1 MSPGHS
7 SGPIGG
13 KKILLGGAVSL
24 LVTIGGLVVGLSV
37 GLLVVGYGVGKVVG
51 LSVVGNDVGGKK
63 YSSICVGDSVVG
75 LAVVGLAVVGL
86 AVVGLAVVGLAV
98 VGLVVGLVDRVSDG
112 EAEGLEVGS
121 SVHILSSSHGMT
133 ILQEHDSRIGSSSG
147 KHG

>member
-86 AVVGLAVVGLAV
+86 AVVGL
-98 VGLVVGLVDRVSDG
+98 VVGLVDRVSDG

>member
-86 AVVGLAVVGLAV
+86 
-98 VGLVVGLVDRVSDG
+98 VVGLVDRVSDG

>member
-86 AVVGLAVVGLAV
+86 AVVGLAVVGL
-98 VGLVVGLVDRVSDG
+98 VVGLVDRVSDG